1 MGVFMGHVKI
11 WPHVTLVAL
20 LCAVVGGT
28 AAALLVRHHQKNET
42 HALGSAARIERVD
55 GDVGIDHNA
64 KTGSDARFV
73 QATTNTPVAAGDRIY
88 ARDNARTS
96 LAFPGRHFASLN
108 PRTALDVMYLTD
120 DRTQLAL
127 RDASALFDVG
137 NLPQGGLFEVATP
150 QCAYD

>member
-20 LCAVVGGT
+20 LCAVVGGS

-42 HALGSAARIERVD
+42 QALGNAARIERVD

-64 KTGSDARFV
+64 KAGSDSGFM
-73 QATTNTPVAAGDRIY
+73 QTTTNTPVAAGDRIY

-96 LAFPGRHFASLN
+96 VAFTGRNFARLN

-127 RDASALFDVG
+127 SDGSALFAVC
-137 NLPQGGLFEVATP
+137 NLPQGG
-150 QCAYD
+150 